1 MFRHL
6 IFANELRAAS
16 SSLIELAL
24 EAPESKDAPDRVCGS
39 VIFADAAS
47 VRRLCR
53 STSIFSSSSS
63 SCCTCTS
70 SSLSTPPPPANRA
83 HLCSSLA
90 SARVRPL
97 QPEEPL
103 AIQLSAVPLSDC
115 HFERRCFCLRW
126 AFRRD
131 ACRDATLIVQIASI
145 WGLTP
150 HPRIPTPRSMWMQP
164 RTVKGAADALG
175 TLLLS

>member
-1 MFRHL
+1 MLL
-6 IFANELRAAS
+6 IVCAGRSSLLMLPLFAACAAPPAS
-16 SSLIELAL
+16 SRAHRRPA
-24 EAPESKDAPDRVCGS
+24 APAHPHPCQP
-39 VIFADAAS
+39 
-47 VRRLCR
+47 
-53 STSIFSSSSS
+53 
-63 SCCTCTS
+63 
-70 SSLSTPPPPANRA
+70 PPPPANRA